1 MAATV
6 NQRGYGPTGAKASR
20 TSTVRRTR
28 TELKRTTSLQLQSK
42 ASYKEV
48 TNSGS
53 KEDYLSLTSQDPS
66 QGSAKVGLEG
76 EVAELEVELAAVEE
90 RVSLLIHQI
99 EEKMPL
105 YKQVN
110 PSNAFFGNLS
120 KMPLETHSAAG

>member
-6 NQRGYGPTGAKASR
+6 NQGGYRQATGAKAAG

-28 TELKRTTSLQLQSK
+28 TELKRTTSLQLPSK

-48 TNSGS
+48 MTSGS
-53 KEDYLSLTSQDPS
+53 RRGVTNP
-66 QGSAKVGLEG
+66 QGEAKAGLEG
-76 EVAELEVELAAVEE
+76 EVLELELELAAVEE
-90 RVSLLIHQI
+90 RVSRLIHLI

-110 PSNAFFGNLS
+110 PCN
-120 KMPLETHSAAG
+120 PWETCQSQLRDTN